1 LKYRSQG
8 GKKGNGFPSC
18 SRKQK
23 GLAMNGENLT
33 KIHVIE
39 NNKVIRLSATGVEE
53 KKRVENGAILL

>member
-1 LKYRSQG
+1 
-8 GKKGNGFPSC
+8 
-18 SRKQK
+18 
-23 GLAMNGENLT
+23 MNGENLT